1 MPNHTNGNGKKN
13 RVGRKTKDY
22 RKKQRERLAKQ
33 GNRTPED
40 PKTGRPR
47 NDNPRYR

>member
-1 MPNHTNGNGKKN
+1 MPNHTNGKKN
-13 RVGRKTKDY
+13 RVGRSTKDY

-40 PKTGRPR
+40 PKTRQPR
-47 NDNPRYR
+47 NNNLKVR